1 MELGK
6 AAANVHCGSGS
17 RGGPVPETGRLRH
30 INEARGRDERRRKGA
45 RVDPAPDQRGALLA
59 AVKLPSTS
67 ETFRSASRSWWCYVQ
82 AQLALVG
89 RDDDLV
95 TLVHAHGAG
104 DVAQPEGNCDE
115 SLDVTRGVREPVLG
129 DGDRQ
134 RWSYRGAR
142 GRRRSGGDPA
152 ALLRAEPLLFAPR
165 LDAGRLRH
173 LPLAP
178 AGDPR
183 REPPAQ
189 GDHLRRFS
197 VGEER

>member
-1 MELGK
+1 MCT
-6 AAANVHCGSGS
+6 AAAAPEAGRCPSLADSVTSMKPAGETNAAGRVLELIPRPISAGHC
-17 RGGPVPETGRLRH
+17 
-30 INEARGRDERRRKGA
+30 ARGEAAIDVGDFQV
-45 RVDPAPDQRGALLA
+45 RVAHDVGGGL
-59 AVKLPSTS
+59 
-67 ETFRSASRSWWCYVQ
+67 YVQ

-95 TLVHAHGAG
+95 TLVYAHGAG

-134 RWSYRGAR
+134 RWSHRGAR

-197 VGEER
+197 VGGER